1 MSNPRY
7 SDPHRND
14 QSRSFGVQGFWPWLT
29 AALTALG
36 LLLGGFFG
44 YYWGVEHQKSAESR
58 PPATTGSAP
67 SQQR

>member
-7 SDPHRND
+7 SDPHRSD
-14 QSRSFGVQGFWPWLT
+14 QSRSFGVQEFWPWLT

-44 YYWGVEHQKSAESR
+44 YYWGVEHQKSA
-58 PPATTGSAP
+58 
-67 SQQR
+67 